1 VLFGDPCEE
10 KPEWF
15 QYVMLGIMAA
25 GAIAG
30 VAAFVAAGQ
39 FGVSQLVI
47 FTAHE
52 AGGFLS

>member
-1 VLFGDPCEE
+1 
-10 KPEWF
+10 
-15 QYVMLGIMAA
+15 MLGIMAA

-52 AGGFLS
+52 AGGFLF